1 MMDDNWDDVNEP
13 SHYTTG
19 DIEVADFI
27 ESWQMSFFEG
37 NVIKYVTRAP
47 YKSNTLKDLK
57 KAKWYLNRLIKE
69 AEINKVGL

>member
-1 MMDDNWDDVNEP
+1 MIDDNWDDVNEP

-57 KAKWYLNRLIKE
+57 KAQWYLNRLIKE